1 MAALIGRSGILHPL
15 NAGYI
20 FAMPGWPG
28 PAVVAPRASGALA
41 REVVL
46 KRRSQTGAANERA
59 SPWIC
64 RGVDF
69 RKYPRPNDRFNE
81 YPKNAQENVQE
92 NDQDDS
98 AGDPQ
103 DNAEGSLQ
111 DNAVDDPPVV
121 IDPQARAYASRCLA
135 AAEAEGI
142 SSLEIQESIEDLAAF
157 MAAAIQEANER
168 GDPD

>member
-1 MAALIGRSGILHPL
+1 MS
-15 NAGYI
+15 
-20 FAMPGWPG
+20 
-28 PAVVAPRASGALA
+28 
-41 REVVL
+41 
-46 KRRSQTGAANERA
+46 ERA
-59 SPWIC
+59 LGFVEEWISENIHAQTIASTNTQK
-64 RGVDF
+64 D
-69 RKYPRPNDRFNE
+69 
-81 YPKNAQENVQE
+81 AQENVQE

-98 AGDPQ
+98 AGDPQDVAAGDLQDVAAGDPQ

-121 IDPQARAYASRCLA
+121 IDPQARAYASQCLA